1 MFEDQFT
8 YIVVGAAVVV
18 SLVAWLAFIAVPA
31 WRSYW
36 RLQGRLLAVVLCIY
50 VLAAVVLVGAGAG
63 GLFLWYYDRL

>member
-18 SLVAWLAFIAVPA
+18 SLVAGLAFIAVPA

-36 RLQGRLLAVVLCIY
+36 RLQERLLAVVMSIY
-50 VLAAVVLVGAGAG
+50 VLAAFVLVGAGAG